1 MTFTFNSKTTYLAY
15 RKEWAQ
21 RYLHSIGEVRAARHS
36 IREANRA
43 YSKDPKKIGDIWSAY
58 SDLRQ
63 AQKQVA
69 DLLLELDNAREEAGR
84 QMKTVRPA

>member
-21 RYLHSIGEVRAARHS
+21 RYLAAIKVVREARHG

-43 YSKDPKKIGDIWSAY
+43 YSKGGSIGDIWSAY
-58 SDLRQ
+58 THLRRS
-63 AQKQVA
+63 QVA
-69 DLLLELDNAREEAGR
+69 VSELLSELHRAREEAGR
-84 QMKTVRPA
+84 QMKANQVA